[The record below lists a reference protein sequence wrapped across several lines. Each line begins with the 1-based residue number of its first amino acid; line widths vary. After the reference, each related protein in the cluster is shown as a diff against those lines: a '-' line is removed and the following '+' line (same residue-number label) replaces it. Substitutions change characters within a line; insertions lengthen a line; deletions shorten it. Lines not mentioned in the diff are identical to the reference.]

1 MSNAIAIYSILA
13 FAMSVAC
20 FAAYGL
26 DKSRAVHGG
35 RRVPELTLQILAL
48 SGGWPGGLL
57 AQRRLRHKTKKPA
70 FLIAFWCVVVLHI
83 ALVGAAGYVI
93 YGPASDRNPLQKA
106 IGRE

>member
-1 MSNAIAIYSILA
+1 MLNAIAIYSILV
-13 FAMSVAC
+13 FALSIVC

-26 DKSRAVHGG
+26 DKRRAGRGG
-35 RRVPELTLQILAL
+35 RRVPELTLQILAF

-70 FLIAFWCVVVLHI
+70 FLIAFWCVVVLHV
-83 ALVGAAGYVI
+83 ALVGAAAYVV
-93 YGPASDRNPLQKA
+93 YGTASDRNPLQKA

>member
-1 MSNAIAIYSILA
+1 MSNAIAIYTILVLVLSII
-13 FAMSVAC
+13 C

-26 DKSRAVHGG
+26 DKRRAGLGG

-57 AQRRLRHKTKKPA
+57 AQRQFRHKTKKPA

-83 ALVGAAGYVI
+83 ALVGAAAYVV
-93 YGPASDRNPLQKA
+93 YGPASERKPLQKA